1 MRTYRGRQGVS
12 LFGWLVLIGSLSSGW
27 AADREEEASLL
38 DRPGLR
44 SNLVVSGS
52 LAWLG
57 QEGLRAGW
65 GPFQMAAAAAAAGL
79 NGLIS
84 DLDWRGG
91 STEAPETAYLP
102 VVGGP
107 WKAAQ
112 SFVATGPAL
121 ASVAVDLQ
129 RRLEVDLQL
138 SLCAEEA
145 SQPGREWV
153 TIPLPAAHV
162 STQGAPV
169 SVGLEPPVEV
179 EPGRR
184 YYLVLQT
191 APTES
196 PVPAGQAY
204 GWRVADTH
212 TSVYELGEKWSWDGQ
227 NWRAD
232 PQGLDFAC
240 ILRFTEGGSLDLSPP
255 RPPVDTGGLPVS
267 VAREVQAAAQQS
279 AAAGL
284 HLFVRLPGGSAG
296 LAGVGQTIRAA
307 VQADGQTTDRPCPRD
322 LRWWDTAFFQAARS
336 LAELSAEYPLA
347 GVVLDL
353 EMASERDPFYSDQD
367 CFCDFCF
374 FSFARTQRRKD
385 LLRTP
390 PADRYRALQDRK
402 LLASYYRAL
411 EAELVKIGQ
420 QFRRDLDRFNPEFLV
435 GLRHARFAHDRRL
448 AADQWIYRGLVKGL
462 SRPTVP
468 VLLFTSSLALAGHRD
483 DQGAGLA
490 EAFQRWQEE
499 GLHFIGLS
507 GLPLN
512 EYPPAQL
519 QPLVTKLIRE
529 TNGYWVFPLG
539 RLRED
544 PATVS
549 EATRLPGSPEDY
561 WAALKAAH
569 DAR

>member
-1 MRTYRGRQGVS
+1 M
-12 LFGWLVLIGSLSSGW
+12 GSLSPGG
-27 AADREEEASLL
+27 AADQEGKASLL

-52 LAWLG
+52 LAWLEQDG
-57 QEGLRAGW
+57 IRVGW
-65 GPFQMAAAAAAAGL
+65 GPVQMAAAAAAAGL

-84 DLDWRGG
+84 DWDWRGS
-91 STEAPETAYLP
+91 STEEPETAYLP
-102 VVGGP
+102 VIGGP

-129 RRLEVDLQL
+129 RRLEVDLQVR
-138 SLCAEEA
+138 LCAEDA
-145 SQPGREWV
+145 GRPGREWV

-191 APTES
+191 APTEA
-196 PVPAGQAY
+196 PIPAGQAY
-204 GWRVADTH
+204 SWRVADTH
-212 TSVYELGEKWSWDGQ
+212 TSVYEPGEKWGWDGQ
-227 NWRAD
+227 AWQAD

-240 ILRFTEGGSLDLSPP
+240 ILRFTAGGDLALSPL
-255 RPPVDTGGLPVS
+255 RGPVNTGGLPPG
-267 VAREVQAAAQQS
+267 VARDLQVAAAQCQ
-279 AAAGL
+279 AAGI
-284 HLFVRLPGGSAG
+284 HLFLRLPGGAAG
-296 LAGVGQTIRAA
+296 LAGVGRALRAA

-322 LRWWDTAFFQAARS
+322 RRWWDTAFFQVARS
-336 LAELSAEYPLA
+336 LAELSTESPLA

-374 FSFARTQRRKD
+374 FSFARSQRRKD

-420 QFRRDLDRFNPEFLV
+420 QFRRDLDQCNPEFLV

-448 AADQWIYRGLVKGL
+448 AADQWVYRGLVKGL

-468 VLLFTSSLALAGHRD
+468 ILLFTSSLALAGHRD

-499 GLHFIGLS
+499 GLHFVCLS

-519 QPLVTKLIRE
+519 QPLAAKLIRE
-529 TNGYWVFPLG
+529 TNGFWVFPLG
-539 RLRED
+539 RLQED
-544 PATVS
+544 PATVP
-549 EATRLPGSPEDY
+549 EAARLPGSPEDY
-561 WAALKAAH
+561 WAALKAAS
-569 DAR
+569 AAGPTP